1 MAKAQLYNLHITS
14 ADPTTSTDTFIATQR
29 KITGGV
35 KRDIKKQL
43 AGKGLSAE
51 FAFAASRVPGHARSA
66 QFYATPDA
74 LEVVKQVKN
83 VEKVVKMPF
92 SAYALTRDL

>member
-14 ADPTTSTDTFIATQR
+14 ADTTTSTDTFIATQR

-35 KRDIKKQL
+35 KRNIKTQL
-43 AGKGLSAE
+43 AEKGLSAE

-66 QFYATPDA
+66 QIYATPEA
-74 LEVVKQVKN
+74 LEVVKSVKN
-83 VEKVVKMPF
+83 VEKVEKMTT
-92 SAYALTRDL
+92 SMYALKREL